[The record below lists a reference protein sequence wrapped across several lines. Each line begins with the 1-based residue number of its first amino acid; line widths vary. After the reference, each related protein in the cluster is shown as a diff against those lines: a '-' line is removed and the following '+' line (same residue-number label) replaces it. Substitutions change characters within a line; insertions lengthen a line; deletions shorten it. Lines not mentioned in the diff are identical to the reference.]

1 MPWQVLGNRRVVA
14 TRKDKYSLRRNLRR
28 HHPKTMLPVDSF
40 YPIGTS
46 RIDLQASIA
55 LIRLFGAH
63 DSAAD
68 RAFGWQCL
76 PSNRTQRQDR
86 GFFMELMLPPQRIH
100 KTALHPPGNSSSVH
114 CSIVTSSITC
124 SPAIT
129 GCGRCVVTG
138 RQRHQFA
145 LRFRHLSD
153 IFGENLN

>member
-1 MPWQVLGNRRVVA
+1 MPWKVLGNRRVVA

-55 LIRLFGAH
+55 LIGLFGAH

-76 PSNRTQRQDR
+76 PSYRTQRQDR

-100 KTALHPPGNSSSVH
+100 KTALHPPGKFVIGTLFN
-114 CSIVTSSITC
+114 
-124 SPAIT
+124 
-129 GCGRCVVTG
+129 RD
-138 RQRHQFA
+138 
-145 LRFRHLSD
+145 LKRHLLPSNHRLRPMRCNRATKAS
-153 IFGENLN
+153 ICASFSASK

>member
-46 RIDLQASIA
+46 RIDLQAPIA
-55 LIRLFGAH
+55 LIGLFGAH

-76 PSNRTQRQDR
+76 PSYRTQRQDR

-100 KTALHPPGNSSSVH
+100 KTALHPPGKFVIGTLFNRDLKRYLLPSNH
-114 CSIVTSSITC
+114 RLRPMRCNRATKASICASFSA
-124 SPAIT
+124 SK
-129 GCGRCVVTG
+129 
-138 RQRHQFA
+138 
-145 LRFRHLSD
+145 
-153 IFGENLN
+153 